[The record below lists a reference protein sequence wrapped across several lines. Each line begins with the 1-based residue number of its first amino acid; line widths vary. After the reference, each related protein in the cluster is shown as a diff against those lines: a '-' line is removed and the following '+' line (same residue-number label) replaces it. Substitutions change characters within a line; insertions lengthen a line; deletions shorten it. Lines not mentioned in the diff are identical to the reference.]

1 MSEHKRTRSATE
13 YSFSNASFCR
23 MFPNHAEVSR
33 SSSAQ
38 EIGSFTDITSTGLY
52 FEITKCCGNNRVCIK
67 LTDNDKTCDRPC
79 CSSDIIVQ
87 TSTKD
92 ECRIR
97 QCDIIYIAIENRKSV
112 VYVDGRRIETN
123 YSLEHWKEILNPKIF
138 AQPHSSFLVN
148 LCYVE
153 EVTKDFVKIKHKGKD
168 YFVYTSSRKLVSFKR
183 AFLEHNK

>member
-1 MSEHKRTRSATE
+1 MDLMVCDAAEKIYTESEAKLI
-13 YSFSNASFCR
+13 SFLKECDLDFSII
-23 MFPNHAEVSR
+23 E
-33 SSSAQ
+33 
-38 EIGSFTDITSTGLY
+38 
-52 FEITKCCGNNRVCIK
+52 CCGSNRLCINLDGNAK
-67 LTDNDKTCDRPC
+67 DCDRPC

-87 TSTKD
+87 TSNKD

-97 QCDIIYIAIENRKSV
+97 QCDIIYIAIENRKSA

-153 EVTKDFVKIKHKGKD
+153 EVTKDFVKIKHKGKN
-168 YFVYTSSRKLVSFKR
+168 YSVYTSSRKLASFKK
-183 AFLEHNK
+183 AFLEYNK

>member
-1 MSEHKRTRSATE
+1 MVCDVAEKIGTESEAKLLGVLE
-13 YSFSNASFCR
+13 
-23 MFPNHAEVSR
+23 
-33 SSSAQ
+33 Q
-38 EIGSFTDITSTGLY
+38 LGLN
-52 FEITKCCGNNRVCIK
+52 FKIIECCGARKICINMK
-67 LTDNDKTCDRPC
+67 CEDGDCNRPC

-97 QCDIIYIAIENRKSV
+97 QCDIIYIAIENRKSA
-112 VYVDGRRIETN
+112 VYVDGKRIETN
-123 YSLEHWKEILNPKIF
+123 YSLDYWKKTLNPKIF

-168 YFVYTSSRKLVSFKR
+168 YSVYTSSRKLNSFKK

>member
-1 MSEHKRTRSATE
+1 MDLKVCDAVQKLDSETE
-13 YSFSNASFCR
+13 SKLVDVL
-23 MFPNHAEVSR
+23 E
-33 SSSAQ
+33 Q
-38 EIGSFTDITSTGLY
+38 LGLN
-52 FEITKCCGNNRVCIK
+52 FKIIECCGSRKICINMK
-67 LTDNDKTCDRPC
+67 CEDGACNRPC

-97 QCDIIYIAIENRKSV
+97 QCDIIYIAIENRKSA

-123 YSLEHWKEILNPKIF
+123 YSLEHWKEILNPKLF

-168 YFVYTSSRKLVSFKR
+168 YSVYTSSRKLNGFKK
-183 AFLEHNK
+183 AFREYNK

>member
-1 MSEHKRTRSATE
+1 MALIVRDV
-13 YSFSNASFCR
+13 
-23 MFPNHAEVSR
+23 AEK
-33 SSSAQ
+33 
-38 EIGSFTDITSTGLY
+38 TGVEAESKLVDVLEQLDLN
-52 FEITKCCGNNRVCIK
+52 FKIIECCDFKKICINLNCDDGNCN
-67 LTDNDKTCDRPC
+67 RPC

-87 TSTKD
+87 TSNKD

-97 QCDIIYIAIENRKSV
+97 QCNIIYIAIENRKSA

-123 YSLEHWKEILNPKIF
+123 YSLEHWKESLNPKIF

-168 YFVYTSSRKLVSFKR
+168 YSVYTSSRKLASFKK

>member
-1 MSEHKRTRSATE
+1 MVFMDLTVCDAAKKMEVETE
-13 YSFSNASFCR
+13 
-23 MFPNHAEVSR
+23 
-33 SSSAQ
+33 
-38 EIGSFTDITSTGLY
+38 STLIDVLEQLGLN
-52 FEITKCCGNNRVCIK
+52 FKIIECCGSKKVCIN
-67 LTDNDKTCDRPC
+67 LNCDDGDCNKPY

-97 QCDIIYIAIENRKSV
+97 QCDIIYIAIENRKSA
-112 VYVDGRRIETN
+112 VYIDGRRIETN

-138 AQPHSSFLVN
+138 AQPHSSYLVN

-168 YFVYTSSRKLVSFKR
+168 YSVYTSSRKLNSFKK
-183 AFLEHNK
+183 AFREYNK

>member
-1 MSEHKRTRSATE
+1 MDLKVCDAVEKLDSETE
-13 YSFSNASFCR
+13 AKLVDVLEQLDLNFKIS
-23 MFPNHAEVSR
+23 E
-33 SSSAQ
+33 
-38 EIGSFTDITSTGLY
+38 
-52 FEITKCCGNNRVCIK
+52 CCGSKKICIN
-67 LTDNDKTCDRPC
+67 LNCDDGDCNCPC

-87 TSTKD
+87 TSNKE

-97 QCDIIYIAIENRKSV
+97 QCDIIYIAIENRKSA

-153 EVTKDFVKIKHKGKD
+153 EVTKDFVKIKHQGKS
-168 YFVYTSSRKLVSFKR
+168 YSVYTSSRKLNSFKK

>member
-1 MSEHKRTRSATE
+1 MALITRDVSENIDVETE
-13 YSFSNASFCR
+13 SKLVDVLEQLDLSFKII
-23 MFPNHAEVSR
+23 E
-33 SSSAQ
+33 
-38 EIGSFTDITSTGLY
+38 
-52 FEITKCCGNNRVCIK
+52 CCGSKKVCIN
-67 LTDNDKTCDRPC
+67 LNCDDGDCNKPC

-97 QCDIIYIAIENRKSV
+97 QCDIIYIAIENRKSA

-153 EVTKDFVKIKHKGKD
+153 EVTKNFVKIKHKGKD
-168 YFVYTSSRKLVSFKR
+168 YSVYTSSRKLASFKK
-183 AFLEHNK
+183 AFLDHNK